1 MADED
6 IARWHPLS
14 LAAAVRLIA
23 ACIRDLGWVAGRTAA
38 GRIGTAAS
46 RLLRQQLE
54 SQLARLDVQEE
65 NLLDLAADAA
75 IPKAK
80 LKERL
85 RRIAAQR
92 ARLQQSLSEADDDLS
107 VGASASEKCLAILER
122 PEELYR
128 QMDDQGRQLLNQA
141 LFTKLYVF
149 REEVTEDEL
158 AEPFAGLVELTRTVE
173 LTEKVPPDE
182 CTMVDPKNDKGR

>member
-1 MADED
+1 M
-6 IARWHPLS
+6 
-14 LAAAVRLIA
+14 
-23 ACIRDLGWVAGRTAA
+23 
-38 GRIGTAAS
+38 
-46 RLLRQQLE
+46 
-54 SQLARLDVQEE
+54 
-65 NLLDLAADAA
+65 
-75 IPKAK
+75 
-80 LKERL
+80 
-85 RRIAAQR
+85 
-92 ARLQQSLSEADDDLS
+92 QQSLSEADDDLS